1 MESNQHLDNLA
12 HIRSLMEKST
22 RFLSLSGLTG
32 VAAGVY
38 ALVAAFIAWWYLD
51 NPTVAA
57 TYSRLIHPL
66 QLSGILTH
74 YLFFVALAAA
84 TLAMSLVTGIA
95 FTMRKASK
103 RGETVW
109 NKASKRMAIN
119 LMIPLAAGGLFCA
132 QLINYGLP
140 ELVAPAMLI
149 FYGLA
154 LINGSKYTLEDI
166 RYLGL
171 IEIALGILNLFLISY
186 GLWFWAI
193 GFGVMHI
200 VYGVAMYYKYEA

>member
-1 MESNQHLDNLA
+1 
-12 HIRSLMEKST
+12 
-22 RFLSLSGLTG
+22 
-32 VAAGVY
+32 
-38 ALVAAFIAWWYLD
+38 
-51 NPTVAA
+51 
-57 TYSRLIHPL
+57 
-66 QLSGILTH
+66 
-74 YLFFVALAAA
+74 
-84 TLAMSLVTGIA
+84 
-95 FTMRKASK
+95 
-103 RGETVW
+103 
-109 NKASKRMAIN
+109 MAIN

-193 GFGVMHI
+193 GFGLMHI
-200 VYGVAMYYKYEA
+200 VYGIAMYYKYEA

>member
-38 ALVAAFIAWWYLD
+38 ALIAAFIAWWYLD

-57 TYSRLIHPL
+57 TYSRLVHPL

-103 RGETVW
+103 R
-109 NKASKRMAIN
+109 MAIN
-119 LMIPLAAGGLFCA
+119 LTIPLVAGGLFCA

-200 VYGVAMYYKYEA
+200 VYGVVMYYKYEA